1 MDRTIFEN
9 PFLTR
14 RTLMKNSRPAHPSC
28 TAIICAYNE
37 KKYLSDVLNGL
48 LNTPAI
54 HEIIVV
60 DDGSQDRTAEIL
72 QQYEQFECVLPIYL
86 LSNHGKGYAMAEG
99 AAAAH
104 GDILLFVDA
113 DLVNWD
119 ASYAMQVLSPILDKQ
134 ADMVIGYP
142 QREIDPW
149 HTADIFH
156 IQRWLSGERALWR
169 IDLLPILPKLR
180 PSRFGVET
188 LINMHYR
195 TQHQPIR
202 FVELRNL
209 VHVIKFEKTSFAEAW
224 DEYVKEVRQI
234 LRTYALHP
242 KLTLMT
248 YIPDFIDLRD
258 AFLALHGFIRRSIFM
273 LNL

>member
-1 MDRTIFEN
+1 
-9 PFLTR
+9 
-14 RTLMKNSRPAHPSC
+14 MKTSRPSQPTC
-28 TAIICAYNE
+28 TAIVCAYNE
-37 KKYLSDVLNGL
+37 EKYLSDVLDAL
-48 LNTPAI
+48 LTTPAV

-72 QQYEQFECVLPIYL
+72 RQYGQSEKVRPIF
-86 LSNHGKGYAMAEG
+86 LSPNRGKGYAMAEG
-99 AAAAH
+99 AAAAR
-104 GDILLFVDA
+104 GDVLLFVDA
-113 DLVNWD
+113 DLVNWNTD
-119 ASYAMQVLSPILDKQ
+119 YAMQVLSPILNGQ

-156 IQRWLSGERALWR
+156 VQRWLSGERALWR
-169 IDLLPILPKLR
+169 TDLLPILPKLR

-202 FVELRNL
+202 FVELKDL
-209 VHVIKFEKTSFAEAW
+209 IHVIKFEKSSFAEAW
-224 DEYVKEVRQI
+224 EEYVKEARQI

-248 YIPDFIDLRD
+248 YVPDLIDMRD
-258 AFLALHGFIRRSIFM
+258 AIRTLYGLMRRSL
-273 LNL
+273 LNF